1 MTRKIGASF
10 VREVGLGG
18 KYNILVEETFASPS
32 DEEPSRLNSLFSL
45 WVMQIPR
52 PGLNY

>member
-32 DEEPSRLNSLFSL
+32 VEEHS
-45 WVMQIPR
+45 
-52 PGLNY
+52 GLTAYFHFG